1 MSAEGERT
9 DALYTLVELPGVA
22 AGDTST
28 VVLPAGMPRDGR
40 IVSLQLVPRA
50 AITANGTNFATVTL
64 QNKGPLGSGSTAM
77 ASRTWSATNSV
88 AGTKESGTN
97 NGTAANL
104 EFKQGD
110 ILQVVHSTAGTGLA
124 LPAIAV
130 VIGWLPRF

>member
-9 DALYTLVELPGVA
+9 DALYTLVEIPGVA
-22 AGDTST
+22 ALDTST

-40 IVSLQLVPRA
+40 LVSLQLVPRA
-50 AITANGTNFATVTL
+50 AITFNGTNFATITV

-77 ASRTWSATNSV
+77 ASRTWSAVSSV
-88 AGTKESGTN
+88 AGTKELGVN
-97 NGTAANL
+97 NGTPANL

-110 ILQVVHSTAGTGLA
+110 ILQVVHSTAGSGLA

-130 VIGWLPRF
+130 IIGWLPRF